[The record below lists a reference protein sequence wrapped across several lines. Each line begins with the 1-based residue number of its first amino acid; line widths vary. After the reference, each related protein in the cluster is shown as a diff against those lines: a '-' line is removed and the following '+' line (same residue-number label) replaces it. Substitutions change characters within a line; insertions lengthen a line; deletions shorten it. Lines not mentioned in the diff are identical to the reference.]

1 MFDFSIEAV
10 DAYIDEN
17 RVLGNS
23 LVAGA
28 RANIDAVNTIL
39 GDLIRQQKQDAH
51 VDRDAAIAS
60 GDETL
65 KLSLVRLIVATL
77 FAMFLTWMTLRSVLK
92 LIKKMAFAMAGVTRG
107 NTDVEVPTT
116 AKDALGGMAQALLV
130 FKDSVAQK

>member
-1 MFDFSIEAV
+1 
-10 DAYIDEN
+10 
-17 RVLGNS
+17 
-23 LVAGA
+23 
-28 RANIDAVNTIL
+28 
-39 GDLIRQQKQDAH
+39 
-51 VDRDAAIAS
+51 
-60 GDETL
+60 
-65 KLSLVRLIVATL
+65 VRLIVATL